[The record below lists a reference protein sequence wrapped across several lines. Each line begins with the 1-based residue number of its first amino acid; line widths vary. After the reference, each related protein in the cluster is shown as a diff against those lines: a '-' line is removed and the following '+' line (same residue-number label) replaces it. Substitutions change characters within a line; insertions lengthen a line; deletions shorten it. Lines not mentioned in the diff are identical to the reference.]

1 MINELISDY
10 NVLND
15 SSFYEKYKKLI
26 GLDQIWFLLQ
36 EYTKENNLLGTLI
49 VFAMT
54 EKEYIFQLDY
64 KEDVAEYYSS
74 IKNYW
79 DKLKVKLVQF
89 LLDNDQNY
97 YALVPKNINI
107 SNIYEITIIDVK

>member
-1 MINELISDY
+1 
-10 NVLND
+10 
-15 SSFYEKYKKLI
+15 
-26 GLDQIWFLLQ
+26 
-36 EYTKENNLLGTLI
+36 
-49 VFAMT
+49 MT

-64 KEDVAEYYSS
+64 KEDVAEYYLS

-79 DKLKVKLVQF
+79 DKLEVKLVQF